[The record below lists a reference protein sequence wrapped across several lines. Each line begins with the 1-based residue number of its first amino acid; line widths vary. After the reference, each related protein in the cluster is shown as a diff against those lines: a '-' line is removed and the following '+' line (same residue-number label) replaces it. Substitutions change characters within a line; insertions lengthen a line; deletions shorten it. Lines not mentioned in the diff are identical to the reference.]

1 MNSEIL
7 STCASLGYLEDDK
20 YFKEVD
26 CLDSI
31 KYLIKYL
38 HNDDNNHSVRIQLGE
53 SQILQNDL
61 IPLLIHYANDS
72 DLFQTV
78 LRLVVNLTQ
87 PTLLCFGGKVPKD
100 TLLHHH
106 FLQIVA
112 YNQGYKEA
120 FGSGGEIWKILSQK
134 VYDVLETEWEDRR
147 PEVGLLVERILIL
160 IRNLLHIPPTNE
172 DRDKTSNFS
181 SHDKIIRE
189 MHIAEIDSLI
199 LYVSGSPTEQE
210 WCLHIIEIICL
221 LLKEQ
226 VAETLGK
233 TGKMKSESERQKE
246 GDELLNLRRIEETKK
261 KAVRAKM
268 NPWHSRFG
276 GTFVHRGTK
285 SISDER
291 DLIVHKAVRQCDK
304 VTFDDGKAKLKK
316 ARNRRALVQDDVK
329 CRSSLNIRNTLKEF
343 CSRLLDSSYN
353 VLMKAVKDRL
363 SREKAQDHD
372 ETYYFWA
379 MSFFLQFNRHCN
391 FRVDLISET
400 LQLETLHY
408 LEMQMVTYFDL
419 MGTDKDEA
427 KAWGKRMHLTLR
439 CYHEFL
445 MTVHTM
451 EQASDTSLKEASK
464 VILNNILYVVEYR
477 EIFLTLLR
485 KFDER
490 KQTRGFL
497 KDVVKATHLFLKM
510 FENYC
515 KDNTVVVEKRIRSK
529 KKKKKAKKPMGE
541 NNLTE
546 EERALKWG
554 EVQTELREF
563 LQETSQATSEILAAD
578 IFDPTSDQTEEE
590 QQRTTVVKIQRYIHA
605 GRCSEAVSM
614 LRVARELW
622 PEKQIFGSPT
632 MTSDEEL
639 TSLQEV
645 CLADLTSV
653 AAPQDNEES
662 EEEQESDEEALPP
675 PRSTE
680 VEFNYQD
687 YLKKFA
693 DSRIMVQ
700 YVRLLKEFDQND
712 EHVNHCLVKMLHRVG
727 FTLKMYGLL
736 FHVSLFRVFQKV
748 NASVSTKTSKE
759 LVTFARWLLSKFH
772 EVAAR
777 NPTLFMEMLF
787 WKQSAAEVYD
797 VTEGYGS
804 FSSVQGKSA
813 KVVWADD
820 EVAELTELFHKYK
833 DQDID
838 TVDGILSDISID
850 SRSRLQVCKQLVRQ
864 GLAQSMAEL
873 KKARGTKSVIWREDD
888 VNELKILVEEF
899 KTSSDPIGNILQMMS
914 NKKPRATVI
923 NKVLAL
929 GLVNDRKELHKKR
942 KTTPRN
948 NKQAE
953 PMHIG
958 GRSDS
963 EDEPSAPS
971 SDEESEVD
979 ETVSAERCSSLIRD
993 YCNHGDEECVAW
1005 IQTSLKNALEDRS
1018 GLNNDETAEPVPL
1031 VPVTEDQESALDDR
1045 HFKKLLKLLGLQPP
1059 DNEQERYWRIPGSMS
1074 PIKIEDSISKLKPMT
1089 NKRQLMPSSSS
1100 ESEGE
1105 IQPSEKKQR
1114 RLVIDDDE

>member
-1 MNSEIL
+1 MNTEIL

-61 IPLLIHYANDS
+61 IPLLIHYANDG

-379 MSFFLQFNRHCN
+379 MSFFLQFNRHCTSVLILS
-391 FRVDLISET
+391 RV
-400 LQLETLHY
+400 
-408 LEMQMVTYFDL
+408 
-419 MGTDKDEA
+419 
-427 KAWGKRMHLTLR
+427 
-439 CYHEFL
+439 L

-451 EQASDTSLKEASK
+451 EQANDTSLKEASK
-464 VILNNILYVVEYR
+464 VILNNIFYVVEYR

-529 KKKKKAKKPMGE
+529 KKKKKAKKPIGE

-563 LQETSQATSEILAAD
+563 LQETSPATSEILAAD

-605 GRCSEAVSM
+605 GRCSEAVST

-622 PEKQIFGSPT
+622 PEKQIFGSAT

-662 EEEQESDEEALPP
+662 EEEESDEEVLPP

-748 NASVSTKTSKE
+748 NASVSTKSSKE

-813 KVVWADD
+813 KVVWTDD

-838 TVDGILSDISID
+838 TVDGILSDISND

-873 KKARGTKSVIWREDD
+873 KKAKGTKSVAWREDD

-899 KTSSDPIGNILQMMS
+899 KSSSDPIGNILQMMS

-963 EDEPSAPS
+963 EDEPSALS
-971 SDEESEVD
+971 SDDDSEVD

-993 YCNHGDEECVAW
+993 YCNHGDEDCVAW
-1005 IQTSLKNALEDRS
+1005 IQTSLKSALEDRG

-1031 VPVTEDQESALDDR
+1031 VPVTEEQESALDDR

-1074 PIKIEDSISKLKPMT
+1074 PIKIEDSILKLKPTT
-1089 NKRQLMPSSSS
+1089 NKRQRMPSTSS

>member
-1 MNSEIL
+1 NMNTEIL

-61 IPLLIHYANDS
+61 IPLLIHYANDG

-379 MSFFLQFNRHCN
+379 MSFFLQFNRWIKFSLFSLCMWYIKHFLSLRSIKN
-391 FRVDLISET
+391 KIHFKFGVNLLLKPKSRV
-400 LQLETLHY
+400 
-408 LEMQMVTYFDL
+408 
-419 MGTDKDEA
+419 
-427 KAWGKRMHLTLR
+427 
-439 CYHEFL
+439 L

-451 EQASDTSLKEASK
+451 EQANDTSLKEASK
-464 VILNNILYVVEYR
+464 VILNNIFYVVEYR

-515 KDNTVVVEKRIRSK
+515 NCRDNTVVVEKRIRSK
-529 KKKKKAKKPMGE
+529 KKKKKAKKPIGE

-563 LQETSQATSEILAAD
+563 LQETSPATSEILAAD

-605 GRCSEAVSM
+605 GRCSEAVST

-622 PEKQIFGSPT
+622 PEKQIFGSAT

-662 EEEQESDEEALPP
+662 EEEESDEEVLPP

-748 NASVSTKTSKE
+748 NASVSTKSSKE

-813 KVVWADD
+813 KVVWTDD

-838 TVDGILSDISID
+838 TVDGILSDISND

-873 KKARGTKSVIWREDD
+873 KKAKGTKSVAWREDD

-899 KTSSDPIGNILQMMS
+899 KSSSDPIGNILQMMS

-963 EDEPSAPS
+963 EDEPSALS
-971 SDEESEVD
+971 SDDDSEVD
-979 ETVSAERCSSLIRD
+979 ETGIKNNYLQFSCLVSAERCSSLIRD
-993 YCNHGDEECVAW
+993 YCNHGDEDCVAW
-1005 IQTSLKNALEDRS
+1005 IQTSLKSALEDR
-1018 GLNNDETAEPVPL
+1018 GTNKCKTAEPVPL
-1031 VPVTEDQESALDDR
+1031 VPVTEEQESALDDR

-1074 PIKIEDSISKLKPMT
+1074 PIKIEDSILKLKPTT
-1089 NKRQLMPSSSS
+1089 NKRQ
-1100 ESEGE
+1100 
-1105 IQPSEKKQR
+1105 R
-1114 RLVIDDDE
+1114 